1 MRAIQNSII
10 ETNYKVDAQQVSL
23 FQYGWCF
30 YLTVCMTLLTG
41 VMTYI
46 LDHQAK
52 KHQARQVSNALLPY
66 IHCTKAR

>member
-1 MRAIQNSII
+1 M
-10 ETNYKVDAQQVSL
+10 QVSL